1 MLARSRSSERDDSRR
16 QVPVDEVP
24 EDQVAGFWIRGRHAS
39 LHGAGFWCGVKAR
52 LPSILVAK
60 NGLPE
65 MARFWTSG
73 LPRFSARNITIS
85 RSPNHV
91 GVLLFGLVTTLFYD
105 TAYVLSQHRTMAS
118 ASSGKLSDAPASYVD
133 TQLVRVGSRHDHCLM
148 RRRLTLSRHD
158 QYTSEEHTSSLSRS
172 MLQTFLSPV
181 DMDGPNSTMMQWLS
195 TYAGSTRPSKP
206 SKRLPYHHPDYTPF
220 SKLGFDDNHG
230 I

>member
-1 MLARSRSSERDDSRR
+1 M
-16 QVPVDEVP
+16 
-24 EDQVAGFWIRGRHAS
+24 
-39 LHGAGFWCGVKAR
+39 KAP
-52 LPSILVAK
+52 LPSILVVK

-85 RSPNHV
+85 PCPNHV

-105 TAYVLSQHRTMAS
+105 TTHVLSQHRRMAS
-118 ASSGKLSDAPASYVD
+118 ASSGKLSDAPASHVD
-133 TQLVRVGSRHDHCLM
+133 TRLVRVGSRHDHCLM

-158 QYTSEEHTSSLSRS
+158 QYTSEEHTSILSRS

-195 TYAGSTRPSKP
+195 TLCSCTICGVNETLKAV
-206 SKRLPYHHPDYTPF
+206 
-220 SKLGFDDNHG
+220 
-230 I
+230 

>member
-1 MLARSRSSERDDSRR
+1 MLARSRSFERDDSRR
-16 QVPVDEVP
+16 QGPVDEVP

-39 LHGAGFWCGVKAR
+39 LYRTGFWCGVKAP
-52 LPSILVAK
+52 LPSILVVK

-73 LPRFSARNITIS
+73 LPRFSARNVTIS
-85 RSPNHV
+85 RCPNHV
-91 GVLLFGLVTTLFYD
+91 GVLLFGLVTTLFYG
-105 TAYVLSQHRTMAS
+105 TAHVLSQRGTMAS
-118 ASSGKLSDAPASYVD
+118 ASSGKLSDAPASHVD
-133 TQLVRVGSRHDHCLM
+133 TQLVRVGSSHDHCLM

-195 TYAGSTRPSKP
+195 TLCSCTICGVNETLKAV
-206 SKRLPYHHPDYTPF
+206 
-220 SKLGFDDNHG
+220 
-230 I
+230 